1 MFKNLFFLS
10 ISLFIFYISTGYS
23 QAIKDY
29 SYAEFPAK
37 STDPEYPEGYL
48 KLKTLKISK
57 SNEIDKIHMELTI
70 EFKDFVEIL
79 LSDDKYKD
87 KKTYLFEDV
96 KAIGNGIEKMNIS
109 DVFDIN
115 YMNGIS
121 IAGKYQDEKIFTVK
135 NFLYNLKQ
143 GCCMGCMSI
152 AIAGT
157 KVVINPLFVPQLN
170 LVPIPLENRGEDLLT
185 KVKWYTT
192 NWEGKESTFIK
203 ICIQFKNGGEYLI
216 AVLTNG
222 HYINGYHHFQF
233 FVKIQNGEGKKCF
246 FKNFKNMSGEDLE
259 ILEDY
264 RKEMEIVV
272 IPKM

>member
-1 MFKNLFFLS
+1 
-10 ISLFIFYISTGYS
+10 
-23 QAIKDY
+23 
-29 SYAEFPAK
+29 
-37 STDPEYPEGYL
+37 
-48 KLKTLKISK
+48 
-57 SNEIDKIHMELTI
+57 MELTI

-152 AIAGT
+152 AIAGVHPT
-157 KVVINPLFVPQLN
+157 YRRAITLFRIVESGTPWNCSIRPVEGIEPYQIVLGSTILKEVIAL
-170 LVPIPLENRGEDLLT
+170 R
-185 KVKWYTT
+185 
-192 NWEGKESTFIK
+192 
-203 ICIQFKNGGEYLI
+203 
-216 AVLTNG
+216 
-222 HYINGYHHFQF
+222 
-233 FVKIQNGEGKKCF
+233 
-246 FKNFKNMSGEDLE
+246 
-259 ILEDY
+259 
-264 RKEMEIVV
+264 
-272 IPKM
+272 